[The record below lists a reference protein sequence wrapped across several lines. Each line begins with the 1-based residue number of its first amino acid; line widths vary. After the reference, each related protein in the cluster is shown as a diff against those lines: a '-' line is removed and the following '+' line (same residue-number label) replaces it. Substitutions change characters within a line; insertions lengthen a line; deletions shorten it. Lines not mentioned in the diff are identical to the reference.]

1 MATCGCALLREDMTP
16 LTKLC
21 STGAAVRR
29 LPISVKDA
37 LLGGPRWTWKASPA
51 LRHLND
57 TYRDP
62 LALESCVELAE
73 RLGKS

>member
-1 MATCGCALLREDMTP
+1 MATLGFALLRERMKP

-37 LLGGPRWTWKASPA
+37 LLGGPRWPWKASPT

-57 TYRDP
+57 PYRDP

-73 RLGKS
+73 LLGKS